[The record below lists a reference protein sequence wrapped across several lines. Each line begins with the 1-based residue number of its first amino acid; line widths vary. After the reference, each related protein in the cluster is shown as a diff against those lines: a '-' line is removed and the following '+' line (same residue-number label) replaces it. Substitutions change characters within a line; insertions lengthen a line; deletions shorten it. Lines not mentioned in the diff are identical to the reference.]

1 MRGMAKLMQIVS
13 KVQQRLNTDLKIAG
27 VLITQYDGRKN
38 PNKSVSEPQV
48 TASVL
53 KALELIKTKPEIR
66 QKLWNNTNYLRKEL
80 TKRGF
85 DIGKSVSPIF
95 PIMVRDNKK
104 VYQIAKMLQERGIFT
119 IAIVYP
125 AVRTKEARL
134 RVSVLSTHEKEHLDS
149 LVNALEEINKI
160 IPIK

>member
-1 MRGMAKLMQIVS
+1 MFSAVP
-13 KVQQRLNTDLKIAG
+13 T
-27 VLITQYDGRKN
+27 
-38 PNKSVSEPQV
+38 PQV

-66 QKLWNNTNYLRKEL
+66 KKLWDNTSYLRKEL
-80 TKRGF
+80 TERGF
-85 DIGKSVSPIF
+85 DIGKSVNPIF

-134 RVSVLSTHEKEHLDS
+134 RVSILSTHEKEHLDS
-149 LVNALEEINKI
+149 FINALEEINKI